1 MTLPTQ
7 SSQGAPGIEPDDLS
21 YIQVKGTLQESSAS
35 LMHYIRTTLQR
46 AQEITQV
53 VSEAESIAD
62 EASKYCEAIRAQHN
76 IVPKKFVLRGKPQQP
91 VPPLA
96 SNLTKEIQS
105 SVVWSQTML
114 EMCAMAESAER
125 IAPGTKLSFLK
136 RSPAET
142 QPAPA

>member
-1 MTLPTQ
+1 MTKP
-7 SSQGAPGIEPDDLS
+7 SEGAPLIEPDDVS
-21 YIQVKGTLQESSAS
+21 YIQVKGSLQESSAG

-53 VSEAESIAD
+53 VSEAENIAD
-62 EASKYCEAIRAQHN
+62 EATKYCEAIRAQHN
-76 IVPKKFVLRGKPQQP
+76 IVPKKFVLRGKPSQP

-105 SVVWSQTML
+105 SVVWTQTML

-125 IAPGTKLSFLK
+125 LPPGQKLSFLK
-136 RSPAET
+136 RSAGETAPVPA
-142 QPAPA
+142 

>member
-1 MTLPTQ
+1 MPT
-7 SSQGAPGIEPDDLS
+7 SGAAVLEANDVS
-21 YIQVKGTLQESSAS
+21 YIAVKPSLQESSAG
-35 LMHYIRTTLQR
+35 LMHYIRTTLQQ

-62 EASKYCEAIRAQHN
+62 EATKYCEAIRAQHN
-76 IVPKKFVLRGKPQQP
+76 IVPKKFVLRGKPSQP

-105 SVVWSQTML
+105 SVVWTQTML
-114 EMCAMAESAER
+114 EMCALAESTER

-136 RSPAET
+136 RSPGET
-142 QPAPA
+142 APAPA

>member
-1 MTLPTQ
+1 MTAPTTD
-7 SSQGAPGIEPDDLS
+7 SASVINADDVS
-21 YIQVKGTLQESSAS
+21 YIQVKPTLQESSAG
-35 LMHYIRTTLQR
+35 LMHYIRTTLQQ

-76 IVPKKFVLRGKPQQP
+76 IVPKKFALHGKGQTP

-105 SVVWSQTML
+105 SVVWTQTML
-114 EMCAMAESAER
+114 EMCSMAESAER
-125 IAPGTKLSFLK
+125 LEPGAKLSFLK
-136 RSPAET
+136 RSPGET
-142 QPAPA
+142 APVPA